1 MEFVR
6 LAGKT
11 AIVTGGGRGIG
22 EAIALAL
29 AAEGCAV
36 AVAGRSEA
44 HLEKV
49 AGKIRESGR
58 ESMAV
63 RCDVTDPHSVKELFG
78 KAKQKWEELDI
89 LVNNA
94 GQSHSDLLARVS
106 FETWNQMLAINLT
119 GTFLCCQA
127 ALQWMLPQKSGR
139 IINIASTAAKMGFR
153 YAGAYAAA
161 KHGVLGLT
169 RSMALE
175 TATSGITVNAVC
187 PGWVSTDMVEKAV
200 TTISGKTKVS
210 EEKAR
215 EILANDSPQKRIL
228 DPEEI
233 ASTVVW
239 LACEQAR
246 GITGQAID
254 VSGGQVMS

>member
-1 MEFVR
+1 MR

-22 EAIALAL
+22 ETIALAL
-29 AAEGCAV
+29 AAEGCSV

-49 AGKIRESGR
+49 AGKIREAGR
-58 ESMAV
+58 ESMAI
-63 RCDVTDPHSVKELFG
+63 RCDVTDPRSVAELFG
-78 KAKQKWEELDI
+78 KAKETWEKLDI

-94 GQSHSDLLARVS
+94 GQSHSELLARLS
-106 FETWNQMLAINLT
+106 IETWNQMLAINLT

-127 ALQWMLPQKSGR
+127 ALGWMLPQKSGR
-139 IINIASTAAKMGFR
+139 IINIASTASKIGIR

-169 RSMALE
+169 RTMALE

-187 PGWVSTDMVEKAV
+187 PGWVSTDMAERAV

-215 EILANDSPQKRIL
+215 EILAGDSPQKRIL

-233 ASTVVW
+233 AYTVVF
-239 LACEQAR
+239 LACDQAR

>member
-1 MEFVR
+1 MR

-22 EAIALAL
+22 EVIALAL
-29 AAEGCAV
+29 AVEGCAV
-36 AVAGRSEA
+36 VVAGRSET
-44 HLEKV
+44 HLERV
-49 AGKIRESGR
+49 AEKIRESGR
-58 ESMAV
+58 ESLAV
-63 RCDVTDPHSVKELFG
+63 RCDVTDPGSVQELFG
-78 KAKQKWEELDI
+78 KVKAKWEKLDV

-119 GTFLCCQA
+119 GAFLCCQA
-127 ALQWMLPQKSGR
+127 ALQWMLPRKSGR
-139 IINIASTAAKMGFR
+139 IINIASTASKIGIR
-153 YAGAYAAA
+153 YAVAYAAA

-169 RSMALE
+169 RTMALE

-187 PGWVSTDMVEKAV
+187 PGWVSTDMAEKAV

-210 EEKAR
+210 AEKAR

-233 ASTVVW
+233 ASTVVF

-246 GITGQAID
+246 GITGQGID
-254 VSGGQVMS
+254 VCGGQVMS